1 MNQLDLLIENYFTES
16 FETSDLFRL
25 VEEIMDA
32 PDAGRKRNIEL
43 AMDAASA
50 ESFEYELK
58 GKSKNII
65 VVKDD
70 NRIEAMKKLTDT
82 LEPLGFVYN
91 PDAPGSSI
99 GRIQIADRQF
109 GSAYV
114 YVKPKSRAGAATRGI
129 DYENELAEKINQRYG
144 EMGIKAKTAGA
155 GHGSDLTIDAPGLP
169 QSLTIEAKTNLSADF
184 GQFRIQYSPQ
194 TDSWE
199 PRRTKSYVKNERVF
213 QPLFDTYLKDHMN
226 QNYRLPDL
234 SDPRLRKDAN
244 GKVAGLARN
253 PKTGELKKQ
262 IQSSWFE
269 GKTDYKVAF
278 PFEQISS
285 YYADKGDQYV
295 QIGNKGLFALNDEAA
310 ALLGVPM
317 FADSGIDSYLR
328 FRLKPSQGAN
338 SGTSFTVAVK
348 LKGRLEKSNINLQND
363 EDLDK
368 LIQTIKR

>member
-1 MNQLDLLIENYFTES
+1 MNELDLLIENYFTES
-16 FETSDLFRL
+16 FETSELFRL

-43 AMDAASA
+43 AMDAANA
-50 ESFEYELK
+50 EGLEYEVRA
-58 GKSKNII
+58 KNILI
-65 VVKDD
+65 VKDD
-70 NRIEAMKKLTDT
+70 NRIDAMNKLTAT

-91 PDAPGSSI
+91 PDAPGSSL
-99 GRIQIADRQF
+99 GRIQIADREF
-109 GSAYV
+109 GSAYI
-114 YVKPKSRAGAATRGI
+114 YVKPKTRAGAAAKGM
-129 DYENELAEKINQRYG
+129 DYEKQLADKINQRYG
-144 EMGIKAKTAGA
+144 ELGIKAETAGA
-155 GHGSDLTIDAPGLP
+155 GHGSDITIDAPGLP
-169 QSLTIEAKTNLSADF
+169 QPLTIEAKTNLSADF
-184 GQFRIQYSPQ
+184 GQFRVQYNPQ

-199 PRRTKSYVKNERVF
+199 PRRTKSYVKNEKVF
-213 QPLFDTYLKDHMN
+213 QPLFDVYLKDHMN

-269 GKTDYKVAF
+269 GKTDYTVAF

-317 FADSGIDSYLR
+317 FANSGIDSFLR